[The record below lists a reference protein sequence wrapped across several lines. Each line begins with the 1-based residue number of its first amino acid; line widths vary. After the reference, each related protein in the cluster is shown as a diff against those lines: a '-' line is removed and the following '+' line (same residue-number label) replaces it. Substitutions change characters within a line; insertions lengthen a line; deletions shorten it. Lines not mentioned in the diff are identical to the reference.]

1 MHTIQLPS
9 SLKGNAL
16 EILMPMLNRANE
28 EDEILL
34 DFGKVKFYY
43 PTATVAILA
52 RCWHWKQL
60 GKKLSATNHNHCP
73 ASNYLKRIDFFG
85 ELGLKLDEPFQRHNT
100 NARFVTVRRIRRGKD
115 VDRIAR
121 EVAKCM
127 AHGSHEVEEV
137 IRYAVG
143 EIITNIVQ
151 HSAGEG
157 FLAAQRYPGSSSV
170 YFAVAD
176 SGIGLRKSFAGTAL
190 ESELTTPLLAL
201 EKSMEPLVSSALLRP
216 LNGPYDEYVNKGIG
230 LSMVNE
236 ITRRTYGRMDVLT
249 ENAHFKR
256 VGDTSVEFRENNT
269 ITNQGVL
276 VSMHIQTDEI
286 DNFEE
291 IITKVRNTVNPIK
304 LDDWGI
310 MFE

>member
-9 SLKGNAL
+9 KLTERAL
-16 EILMPMLNRANE
+16 ETLMPMLNRANE

-34 DFGKVKFYY
+34 DFGKVQFYY

-52 RCWHWKQL
+52 RCWHWKQE

-85 ELGLKLDEPFQRHNT
+85 ELGLKLDEPFQRRIT
-100 NARFVTVRRIRRGKD
+100 NGRFVTVRRIRRGKD
-115 VDRIAR
+115 VNKIAR
-121 EVAKCM
+121 EVAECM
-127 AHGSHEVEEV
+127 ARGSYDVEEV

-151 HSAGEG
+151 HSGGEG
-157 FLAAQRYPGSSSV
+157 FLSAQRYPGSSSV
-170 YFAVAD
+170 HFAVAD
-176 SGIGLRKSFAGTAL
+176 SGMGLRKSFEGTSL
-190 ESELTTPLLAL
+190 ESELSTPILAL
-201 EKSMEPLVSSALLRP
+201 ERSMEPFVSSALLRP
-216 LNGPYDEYVNKGIG
+216 LGSYGEYVNEGIG

-256 VGDTSVEFRENNT
+256 IGDSSVEFRENNNL
-269 ITNQGVL
+269 TNQGVL

-291 IITKVRNTVNPIK
+291 IITKVRSTVNPIK
-304 LDDWGI
+304 LDDWGN